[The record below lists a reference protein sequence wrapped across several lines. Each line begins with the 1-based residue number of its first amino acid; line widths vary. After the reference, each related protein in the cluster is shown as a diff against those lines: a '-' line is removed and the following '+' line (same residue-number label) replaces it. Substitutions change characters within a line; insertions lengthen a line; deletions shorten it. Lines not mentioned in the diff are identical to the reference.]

1 MVQLSESGG
10 KRPVFPVTV
19 KAIVPLGGKLLLL
32 RRHSGK
38 WDLPGGKLAADED
51 IEDCL
56 IRECREEVGF
66 APRPERLVA
75 VRVRRRKS
83 KPDPL
88 VCFFLCR
95 PEAASRAVSLSG
107 EHLAWGSFAGTEI
120 AALKMPAV
128 YRGVLNEL
136 FAAGAAPFQ

>member
-1 MVQLSESGG
+1 MVQLTQSGG
-10 KRPVFPVTV
+10 NRPVFPVTA

-38 WDLPGGKLAADED
+38 WDLPGGKLAANED
-51 IEDCL
+51 AEDCL
-56 IRECREEVGF
+56 IRECTEEVGF

-75 VRVRRRKS
+75 VRVRRRKR

-95 PEAASRAVSLSG
+95 PEAASRAVSLSA
-107 EHLAWGSFAGTEI
+107 EHAAWDSFAAAEI
-120 AALKMPAV
+120 AGLEMPGV
-128 YRGVLNEL
+128 YREILNEL
-136 FAAGAAPFQ
+136 FDAGAL